1 MANYAKELPR
11 DKQGAA
17 MQEYPAAFR
26 PNARYNYENAVNS
39 SVISLTDDT
48 TEIEIAAVGNAAVMR
63 WVTAADT
70 QASVVSIAGSTAN
83 FDHVIAS
90 GTVRR
95 FVVPISIATVQAS
108 IVGVRVQ
115 MGLFPRVAVK
125 GATTTASSIL
135 TTEY

>member
-17 MQEYPAAFR
+17 MQEYPAPFR
-26 PNARYNYENAVNS
+26 PNARYSSENATAS
-39 SVISLTDDT
+39 SVITLTDDT
-48 TEIEIAAVGNAAVMR
+48 TEVEVGAQGGAAVMR

-83 FDHVIAS
+83 FDHFIGS

-95 FVVPISIATVQAS
+95 FVVPIALSTVQAS
-108 IVGVRVQ
+108 IVGINVQ
-115 MGLFPRVAVK
+115 MGLFRRVAVK
-125 GATTTASSIL
+125 SIGTASVL
-135 TTEY
+135 TSEY